1 MKGKHDLYEVTAIDA
16 SSLHEK
22 PELDYPA
29 FVQQVRS
36 FVVEKKLD
44 QYEDVI
50 VRGAIL
56 AEYGDDAL
64 DTAHVTNEER
74 EILLYERDH
83 RWSHPW
89 AMYFLAILNSISAA
103 VQYVLLKSLWQRNG

>member
-1 MKGKHDLYEVTAIDA
+1 MKDKRDLYKVTTLDA

-22 PELDYPA
+22 LELDYPA

-36 FVVEKKLD
+36 FVVEKRLD

-50 VRGAIL
+50 VRGATL

-64 DTAHVTNEER
+64 DTAGVTDEER
-74 EILLYERDH
+74 EVLLYEREH

-103 VQYVLLKSLWQRNG
+103 VQYVLSKNLQQRNG